1 MILAASFYFFLDRLL
16 KFLTGQHAGA
26 PSASMPPARR
36 PEGDE
41 MVQDPQCKVYV
52 PISRAVKKTF
62 GGNTLHFC
70 SEDCARQ
77 FLKRIGR

>member
-1 MILAASFYFFLDRLL
+1 MPP
-16 KFLTGQHAGA
+16 GGV
-26 PSASMPPARR
+26 PPARR

-52 PISRAVKKTF
+52 PVSRAVKKTF

-70 SEDCARQ
+70 SEDCAKA
-77 FLKRIGR
+77 FLKRIDE